1 MLYPAILKA
10 ELQGAHVTG
19 LDQPVGFH
27 AQIRNDPFHD
37 PSRFPHPDSAGR
49 AEGQGIGAEGGAGE
63 PQPQSGWT
71 GELAEHL
78 APAHGF
84 GVLRIE
90 TEVVHFIGDG
100 QPGLPSQAPR

>member
-1 MLYPAILKA
+1 MLHPAILKA

-19 LDQPVGFH
+19 LDQPMGFH
-27 AQIRNDPFHD
+27 AEIRNDSFHD

-49 AEGQGIGAEGGAGE
+49 AEGQGIGAEGGARE
-63 PQPQSGWT
+63 PQPQEGGT

-84 GVLRIE
+84 GVFRIE
-90 TEVVHFIGDG
+90 AKVVHLIGDG
-100 QPGLPSQAPR
+100 QPRFPSQPLR